1 MGGLDKTGKKVRAGK
16 MELLLDIDIVLNM
29 LKRII
34 TSFVVDNMDISPNSL
49 DFTQIKEHF
58 SSIRI
63 LINGNAVI

>member
-1 MGGLDKTGKKVRAGK
+1 MGGLDKTGKKVQAGK

-49 DFTQIKEHF
+49 DFDTIIADSTSQKF
-58 SSIRI
+58 
-63 LINGNAVI
+63 